1 MEEKQY
7 LWRYNDIEKRT
18 NMETNKTIDLM
29 NYVEFPKRYTEAKG
43 KLVAQPITTIN
54 SARRVENEDMT
65 VCYILDQDDDVM
77 DFIFDRDIITVYC
90 PENGT
95 ATDEYFCE
103 IIFNSDDTFTLKRLS
118 NYVTIKDRSYP
129 MSKINDVNITGKVVR
144 LFRDFK

>member
-1 MEEKQY
+1 
-7 LWRYNDIEKRT
+7 
-18 NMETNKTIDLM
+18 METNKTIDLM

-118 NYVTIKDRSYP
+118 NYVTIKDRSYS

>member
-1 MEEKQY
+1 
-7 LWRYNDIEKRT
+7 
-18 NMETNKTIDLM
+18 METNKTIDLM

-144 LFRDFK
+144 LFRNFK

>member
-1 MEEKQY
+1 
-7 LWRYNDIEKRT
+7 
-18 NMETNKTIDLM
+18 METNKTIDLM

-144 LFRDFK
+144 LFRVFK

>member
-1 MEEKQY
+1 
-7 LWRYNDIEKRT
+7 
-18 NMETNKTIDLM
+18 METNKTIDLM

-129 MSKINDVNITGKVVR
+129 MSKINDVNITSKVVR

>member
-1 MEEKQY
+1 
-7 LWRYNDIEKRT
+7 
-18 NMETNKTIDLM
+18 METNKTIDLM

-118 NYVTIKDRSYP
+118 NYITIKDRSYP

>member
-1 MEEKQY
+1 
-7 LWRYNDIEKRT
+7 
-18 NMETNKTIDLM
+18 METNKTIDLM

-54 SARRVENEDMT
+54 SARRVENEDIT

>member
-1 MEEKQY
+1 
-7 LWRYNDIEKRT
+7 
-18 NMETNKTIDLM
+18 METNKTIDLM

-54 SARRVENEDMT
+54 SARRVENENMT

>member
-1 MEEKQY
+1 
-7 LWRYNDIEKRT
+7 
-18 NMETNKTIDLM
+18 METNKTIDLM

-65 VCYILDQDDDVM
+65 VCYILDQDDDIM

>member
-1 MEEKQY
+1 
-7 LWRYNDIEKRT
+7 
-18 NMETNKTIDLM
+18 METNKTIDLM
-29 NYVEFPKRYTEAKG
+29 NYVKFPKRYTEAKG

-129 MSKINDVNITGKVVR
+129 
-144 LFRDFK
+144 

>member
-1 MEEKQY
+1 
-7 LWRYNDIEKRT
+7 
-18 NMETNKTIDLM
+18 METNKTIDLM

-65 VCYILDQDDDVM
+65 VWYILDQDDDVM

>member
-1 MEEKQY
+1 
-7 LWRYNDIEKRT
+7 
-18 NMETNKTIDLM
+18 METNKTIDLM

>member
-1 MEEKQY
+1 
-7 LWRYNDIEKRT
+7 
-18 NMETNKTIDLM
+18 METNKTIDLM
-29 NYVEFPKRYTEAKG
+29 NCVEFPKRYTEAKG

>member
-1 MEEKQY
+1 
-7 LWRYNDIEKRT
+7 
-18 NMETNKTIDLM
+18 METNKTIDLM

-65 VCYILDQDDDVM
+65 VCYILDQDDDVR

>member
-1 MEEKQY
+1 
-7 LWRYNDIEKRT
+7 
-18 NMETNKTIDLM
+18 METNKTIDLM

-77 DFIFDRDIITVYC
+77 DFIFDRDIITAYC

>member
-1 MEEKQY
+1 
-7 LWRYNDIEKRT
+7 
-18 NMETNKTIDLM
+18 METNKTIDLM

-54 SARRVENEDMT
+54 SSRRVENEDMT

>member
-1 MEEKQY
+1 
-7 LWRYNDIEKRT
+7 
-18 NMETNKTIDLM
+18 METNKTIDLM

-65 VCYILDQDDDVM
+65 VCYILDQDDDVI

>member
-1 MEEKQY
+1 
-7 LWRYNDIEKRT
+7 
-18 NMETNKTIDLM
+18 METNKTIDLM

-65 VCYILDQDDDVM
+65 VCYILDQDDVVM

>member
-1 MEEKQY
+1 M
-7 LWRYNDIEKRT
+7 L
-18 NMETNKTIDLM
+18 TNKTIDLM

>member
-1 MEEKQY
+1 ME
-7 LWRYNDIEKRT
+7 R
-18 NMETNKTIDLM
+18 NKTIDLM

>member
-1 MEEKQY
+1 
-7 LWRYNDIEKRT
+7 
-18 NMETNKTIDLM
+18 METNKTIDLM
-29 NYVEFPKRYTEAKG
+29 NYVGFPKRYTEAKG

>member
-1 MEEKQY
+1 
-7 LWRYNDIEKRT
+7 
-18 NMETNKTIDLM
+18 METNKTIDLI

>member
-1 MEEKQY
+1 
-7 LWRYNDIEKRT
+7 
-18 NMETNKTIDLM
+18 METNKKIDLM

-144 LFRDFK
+144 LFRDFKQTWL

>member
-1 MEEKQY
+1 
-7 LWRYNDIEKRT
+7 
-18 NMETNKTIDLM
+18 METNKTIDLM

-54 SARRVENEDMT
+54 SARRVENEDVT

>member
-1 MEEKQY
+1 
-7 LWRYNDIEKRT
+7 
-18 NMETNKTIDLM
+18 METNKTIDLM

-103 IIFNSDDTFTLKRLS
+103 IIFNSDDTFTLKQLS

>member
-1 MEEKQY
+1 
-7 LWRYNDIEKRT
+7 
-18 NMETNKTIDLM
+18 METNKTIDLM

-54 SARRVENEDMT
+54 SARRVENEDMI

>member
-1 MEEKQY
+1 
-7 LWRYNDIEKRT
+7 
-18 NMETNKTIDLM
+18 METNKTIDLM
-29 NYVEFPKRYTEAKG
+29 NYVKFPKRYTEAKG

-95 ATDEYFCE
+95 ATDEYFGE

>member
-1 MEEKQY
+1 
-7 LWRYNDIEKRT
+7 
-18 NMETNKTIDLM
+18 METNKTIDLM

-129 MSKINDVNITGKVVR
+129 MSKINDVNITAKVVR

>member
-1 MEEKQY
+1 
-7 LWRYNDIEKRT
+7 
-18 NMETNKTIDLM
+18 METNKTIDLM

-65 VCYILDQDDDVM
+65 VCNILDQDDDVM

>member
-1 MEEKQY
+1 
-7 LWRYNDIEKRT
+7 
-18 NMETNKTIDLM
+18 METNKTIDLM

-54 SARRVENEDMT
+54 SARKVENEDMT

>member
-54 SARRVENEDMT
+54 SARRVENGDMT
-65 VCYILDQDDDVM
+65 VCYILDQDD
-77 DFIFDRDIITVYC
+77 
-90 PENGT
+90 
-95 ATDEYFCE
+95 
-103 IIFNSDDTFTLKRLS
+103 
-118 NYVTIKDRSYP
+118 
-129 MSKINDVNITGKVVR
+129 
-144 LFRDFK
+144 

>member
-1 MEEKQY
+1 
-7 LWRYNDIEKRT
+7 
-18 NMETNKTIDLM
+18 METNKTIDLM
-29 NYVEFPKRYTEAKG
+29 NYVEFPKRYIEAKG

>member
-1 MEEKQY
+1 
-7 LWRYNDIEKRT
+7 
-18 NMETNKTIDLM
+18 METNKTIDLM

-54 SARRVENEDMT
+54 SARIVENEDMT

>member
-1 MEEKQY
+1 
-7 LWRYNDIEKRT
+7 
-18 NMETNKTIDLM
+18 METNKTIDLM

-77 DFIFDRDIITVYC
+77 DFVFDRDIITVYC
-90 PENGT
+90 PGNGT

>member
-1 MEEKQY
+1 
-7 LWRYNDIEKRT
+7 
-18 NMETNKTIDLM
+18 METNKTIDLM

-43 KLVAQPITTIN
+43 KLVAQPITPIN

>member
-1 MEEKQY
+1 
-7 LWRYNDIEKRT
+7 
-18 NMETNKTIDLM
+18 METNKTIDLM

-77 DFIFDRDIITVYC
+77 DFIFDRDVITVYC

>member
-1 MEEKQY
+1 
-7 LWRYNDIEKRT
+7 
-18 NMETNKTIDLM
+18 METNKTIDLM
-29 NYVEFPKRYTEAKG
+29 NYAKFPKRYTEAKG

>member
-1 MEEKQY
+1 
-7 LWRYNDIEKRT
+7 
-18 NMETNKTIDLM
+18 METNKTIDLM

-77 DFIFDRDIITVYC
+77 GFIFDRDIITVYC

>member
-1 MEEKQY
+1 
-7 LWRYNDIEKRT
+7 
-18 NMETNKTIDLM
+18 METNKTINLM

>member
-1 MEEKQY
+1 
-7 LWRYNDIEKRT
+7 
-18 NMETNKTIDLM
+18 METNKIIDLM

>member
-1 MEEKQY
+1 
-7 LWRYNDIEKRT
+7 
-18 NMETNKTIDLM
+18 METNKTIDLM

-77 DFIFDRDIITVYC
+77 DFIFDRYIITVYC